1 MDPERWRTFE
11 ALYHEALKTAPAERG
26 AFLQHACQDD
36 DELRREVESLLA
48 QEGSSEGFLEEP
60 AFDVAAR
67 LVAGDGPY
75 SGGSDPVAVNTVI
88 SHFRVVGK
96 LGMGGMG
103 VVYRGEDISLG
114 RPVALKFLPVDAPRD
129 PQSLERFRRE
139 ARSASTLNHPNICT
153 IYEVAEFQGQPFF
166 AMELL
171 EGQTLQQRIAR
182 GRLEN
187 EELLQVAVQIADG
200 LEAAHAKGLIHR
212 DIKPSNIY
220 LLPRGQVK
228 ILDFGLAK
236 KAGPTRRAEAGPL
249 EATAT
254 LHTDDGYLT
263 RPGTTIGTVAY
274 MSPEQARAEEL
285 DARSD
290 LFSFGAVL
298 YEMASGKAPFSGASS
313 AVIFDAILNRKPAP
327 PQQYNPALPE
337 TLIQIIDRA
346 LEKTREARY
355 QSAAEMG
362 ADLRRL
368 KRDSESGR
376 LSALSPARLGAAPAP
391 RVRTPWKIAV
401 AIVAVTLIVAGG
413 VYYRSHQRDR
423 LTDKD
428 SIVLSDFDNKTGDSV
443 FDDTLKQGLS
453 VQLEQSPFLFLVS
466 ENKINQTMKLMGR
479 PPGERL
485 TPELAREVCQRTGNE
500 ATLTGSIAGLGS
512 QYVIGLKAVN
522 CASGDVLAEA
532 QEQAAGKELV
542 LKALDS
548 AAVSLRSKLGES
560 LGSVQKYAT
569 PLEEATTPS
578 LEALQAYSLGVKAL
592 VERDDNR
599 ATVSL
604 TQQAVRLDPNFG
616 MAYALLGVGYQNLGE
631 TTLAAEYTRKAYEL
645 RERVSEREKFQIESV
660 YYDYVT
666 GNVDKARQV
675 YELWAQTYPR
685 DDVPPTNLSV
695 MYLRLGQYDR
705 SLAEAR
711 EAIRLDPASG
721 NNYVNLF
728 TSYFFLNRL
737 DETQAAIEE
746 AQSKNLDTGH
756 LHFIAYRLAF
766 LRNNVA
772 GMAQQVAWAAGKPG
786 VEDVMLVAEADTVA
800 YSGRLGKAREL
811 SRRAVA
817 SALHAEEKE
826 TAAGYEASA
835 ALREA
840 LFGNSDQGRQRVA
853 AALKLSNGRD
863 VQYQAALALAFMG
876 DAARAQALA
885 NDLSKRYP
893 EDTIVQ
899 FMRVP
904 TLNAQLAL
912 NRNDAAKA
920 IEALQAA
927 APYELGMAAGLEPA
941 YVRGQAYLAPH
952 QGSQAEGE
960 FRKIIEHRVIV
971 LNSPIGALA
980 RLGIA
985 RAYVLQGDTV
995 KAKAAYQDFLTLW
1008 KDSDAEIP
1016 ILKQA
1021 KAEYA
1026 RLR

>member
-1 MDPERWRTFE
+1 
-11 ALYHEALKTAPAERG
+11 
-26 AFLQHACQDD
+26 
-36 DELRREVESLLA
+36 
-48 QEGSSEGFLEEP
+48 
-60 AFDVAAR
+60 
-67 LVAGDGPY
+67 
-75 SGGSDPVAVNTVI
+75 
-88 SHFRVVGK
+88 
-96 LGMGGMG
+96 
-103 VVYRGEDISLG
+103 
-114 RPVALKFLPVDAPRD
+114 
-129 PQSLERFRRE
+129 
-139 ARSASTLNHPNICT
+139 
-153 IYEVAEFQGQPFF
+153 
-166 AMELL
+166 
-171 EGQTLQQRIAR
+171 
-182 GRLEN
+182 
-187 EELLQVAVQIADG
+187 
-200 LEAAHAKGLIHR
+200 
-212 DIKPSNIY
+212 
-220 LLPRGQVK
+220 
-228 ILDFGLAK
+228 
-236 KAGPTRRAEAGPL
+236 
-249 EATAT
+249 
-254 LHTDDGYLT
+254 
-263 RPGTTIGTVAY
+263 
-274 MSPEQARAEEL
+274 
-285 DARSD
+285 
-290 LFSFGAVL
+290 
-298 YEMASGKAPFSGASS
+298 
-313 AVIFDAILNRKPAP
+313 
-327 PQQYNPALPE
+327 
-337 TLIQIIDRA
+337 
-346 LEKTREARY
+346 
-355 QSAAEMG
+355 
-362 ADLRRL
+362 
-368 KRDSESGR
+368 
-376 LSALSPARLGAAPAP
+376 
-391 RVRTPWKIAV
+391 
-401 AIVAVTLIVAGG
+401 
-413 VYYRSHQRDR
+413 
-423 LTDKD
+423 
-428 SIVLSDFDNKTGDSV
+428 
-443 FDDTLKQGLS
+443 

-485 TPELAREVCQRTGNE
+485 TPELTREVCQRTGSE

-532 QEQAAGKELV
+532 QEQAAGKEMV

-695 MYLRLGQYDR
+695 MYRRLGQHDK

-737 DETQAAIEE
+737 DETQATIEE
-746 AQSKNLDTGH
+746 AQAKNLDTGH
-756 LHFIAYRLAF
+756 LHFIAYRLAL
-766 LRNNVA
+766 LRNDVA

-786 VEDVMLVAEADTVA
+786 VEDVMLASEADTVA

-811 SRRAVA
+811 TRRAVA

-835 ALREA
+835 AVREA
-840 LFGNSDQGRQRVA
+840 LFGNPDEGRQRVA
-853 AALKLSNGRD
+853 AALKLSTGRD

-899 FMRVP
+899 FIRVP

-920 IEALQAA
+920 IDALQPAG
-927 APYELGMAAGLEPA
+927 PYELGNGMQPIYL
-941 YVRGQAYLAPH
+941 RGEAYLAAH
-952 QGSQAEGE
+952 QGNQAAAE
-960 FRKIIEHRVIV
+960 FQKIIDHRV
-971 LNSPIGALA
+971 LALDAIGALA
-980 RLGIA
+980 HLGLA
-985 RAYVLQGDTV
+985 RAYVLQSDTG
-995 KAKAAYQDFLTLW
+995 KAKAAYHDFLTLW
-1008 KDSDAEIP
+1008 KDADPDPEIP
-1016 ILKQA
+1016 ILKKA
-1021 KAEYA
+1021 KAEYSS
-1026 RLR
+1026 LQ

>member
-1 MDPERWRTFE
+1 MI
-11 ALYHEALKTAPAERG
+11 G
-26 AFLQHACQDD
+26 Q
-36 DELRREVESLLA
+36 
-48 QEGSSEGFLEEP
+48 
-60 AFDVAAR
+60 
-67 LVAGDGPY
+67 
-75 SGGSDPVAVNTVI
+75 VI
-88 SHFRVVGK
+88 SHYRIVEK
-96 LGMGGMG
+96 LGGGGMG
-103 VVYRGEDISLG
+103 VVYKAEDTELG
-114 RPVALKFLPVDAPRD
+114 RFVALKFLPDDLAQNR
-129 PQSLERFRRE
+129 QALERFRRE
-139 ARSASTLNHPNICT
+139 ARAASALNHHNICT
-153 IYEVAEFQGQPFF
+153 IHEIGQHNRQSFI
-166 AMELL
+166 AMEFLDGL
-171 EGQTLQQRIAR
+171 TLKDRIA
-182 GRLEN
+182 GHPLGTDVTLPIAIE
-187 EELLQVAVQIADG
+187 IADA
-200 LEAAHAKGLIHR
+200 LEAAHAAGIVHR
-212 DIKPSNIY
+212 DIKPANIFITR
-220 LLPRGQVK
+220 RGHAK

-236 KAGPTRRAEAGPL
+236 VTLASGSLGSDALAADSTRTLQDPL
-249 EATAT
+249 TS
-254 LHTDDGYLT
+254 
-263 RPGTTIGTVAY
+263 PGGLVGTIAY
-274 MSPEQARAEEL
+274 MSPEQVRAKEL
-285 DARSD
+285 DARTD
-290 LFSFGAVL
+290 LFSFGVVL
-298 YEMASGKAPFSGASS
+298 YEMATGTLPFRGES
-313 AVIFDAILNRKPAP
+313 AGVIFNAILERPLIPPARINPETP
-327 PQQYNPALPE
+327 PQLE
-337 TLIQIIDRA
+337 EIINKA
-346 LEKTREARY
+346 LEKDRNLRY
-355 QSAAEMG
+355 QHAADMRT
-362 ADLRRL
+362 DLQRL
-368 KRDSESGR
+368 KRDTDSRTSPFTAIATGR
-376 LSALSPARLGAAPAP
+376 VETVARGRPYRATLRYGAAA
-391 RVRTPWKIAV
+391 ICAV
-401 AIVAVTLIVAGG
+401 LVAGAL
-413 VYYRSHQRDR
+413 YYRSHQDKP

-428 SIVLSDFDNKTGDSV
+428 SIVLSDFDNTTGDSV
-443 FDDTLKQGLS
+443 FDGTLKQGLS

-485 TPELAREVCQRTGNE
+485 TPELAREVCQRTGS
-500 ATLTGSIAGLGS
+500 ADTLTGSIAGLGS

-532 QEQAAGKELV
+532 QEQAAGKEMV
-542 LKALDS
+542 LAALDS

-695 MYLRLGQYDR
+695 MYRRLGQYDK

-728 TSYFFLNRL
+728 TSYFSLNRL
-737 DETQAAIEE
+737 DETQATIEE

-756 LHFIAYRLAF
+756 LHFIAYWLAF
-766 LRNNVA
+766 LRNDIA
-772 GMAQQVAWAAGKPG
+772 GMAQQVAWGAGKPG
-786 VEDVMLVAEADTVA
+786 VEDVMLVAEADTAA

-811 SRRAVA
+811 TRRAVA

-826 TAAGYEASA
+826 TAAEYEASA

-840 LFGNSDQGRQRVA
+840 LFGNSEQGRQRVA
-853 AALKLSNGRD
+853 AALKLSTGRD

-893 EDTIVQ
+893 DDTIVQ
-899 FMRVP
+899 FIRVP

-912 NRNDAAKA
+912 DRNDAAKA

-927 APYELGMAAGLEPA
+927 APYELGMAAGLEPV

-980 RLGIA
+980 RLDIA
-985 RAYVLQGDTV
+985 RAYGLQGDTL
-995 KAKAAYQDFLTLW
+995 KARAAYQDFLALW
-1008 KDSDAEIP
+1008 KDADPDIP
-1016 ILKQA
+1016 ILKEA

-1026 RLR
+1026 KLQ